1 MANGKDP
8 STLLTALLGERAI
21 GMTQDE
27 IVDELTSL
35 RKRIDREQDRTTVIA
50 DVISG
55 VVKGLPPVTPFKRL
69 ASPKAEMPHVAM
81 LDISDVHWGEFVDVA
96 ITGGLNAY
104 SYEIALQ
111 RGEELRR
118 GVVRLVDMQRKVYPV
133 DQLYVNMFGDMVT
146 GEDIYPGQSFQ
157 IDRALTEQIF
167 LGADWFAN
175 FLRDMA
181 ARFDEV
187 HVRAVPGNHGRGYR
201 KGQNHPRTN
210 WDTLLYRML
219 ALRLETIKNID
230 IQITDSSWLLY
241 HIPGH
246 EDYRHIL
253 IHGDEARSWMTIP
266 WYGFERAGQRL
277 ESMLGAVLD
286 YVHAG
291 HHHNEARWANNRMEF
306 LINGSWV
313 GGSALSVQKMLRV
326 SRPVQNLFFC
336 HPRRGVVSH
345 YPIQLAA
352 LPELSHDDRGVW
364 GYVPV
369 EPKEGE

>member
-1 MANGKDP
+1 MTNVEPK
-8 STLLTALLGERAI
+8 SLLTALLGERASE
-21 GMTQDE
+21 MTQDE
-27 IVDELTSL
+27 IVDELTAM
-35 RKRIDREQDRTTVIA
+35 RKRLDKEQDRTQ
-50 DVISG
+50 VISEVIG
-55 VVKGLPPVTPFKRL
+55 GIVKSLPPVTPFPQVK
-69 ASPKAEMPHVAM
+69 SPKEEIPHVAM
-81 LDISDVHWGEFVDVA
+81 LDVSDVHWGEFVDLA

-104 SYEIALQ
+104 SYEEALK

-118 GVVRLVDMQRKVYPV
+118 GVIRLVDMQRKVYPV
-133 DQLYVNMFGDMVT
+133 KQLYVNMIGDMVT
-146 GEDIYPGQSFQ
+146 GEDIYPGQAFQ
-157 IDRALTEQIF
+157 IDRSLTEQIF

-175 FLRDMA
+175 FLRDMS

-187 HVRAVPGNHGRGYR
+187 HVRSVGGNHGRGYR

-210 WDTLLYRML
+210 WDVLFYRML
-219 ALRLETIKNID
+219 QLRLEQVKNVE
-230 IQITDSSWLLY
+230 IQTTDSTWMLY

-246 EDYRHIL
+246 EDYRHVL

-336 HPRRGVVSH
+336 HPNRGVVSH

-352 LPELSHDDRGVW
+352 LPELSHDKHGVW
-364 GYVPV
+364 GYSGVKA
-369 EPKEGE
+369 E